1 MPMLKTDSTCLVLVD
16 LQEKLWNVMDRRE
29 ALADAA
35 SRLVRGVRVLGVEI
49 LHCEQNPAGLGR
61 TIAPV
66 ARELPGRPIEKRSFS
81 CCGEESFRDALES
94 LAPRSVLLAGIE
106 THVCVYQ
113 TAVDLRQRGLEVQV
127 VADAVAS
134 RCGQNH
140 AVGLERIRDAGASV
154 TTVETCLFE
163 LLGRAE
169 GEAFK
174 KILHI
179 VK

>member
-1 MPMLKTDSTCLVLVD
+1 MPMLQTDTTCLVLVD
-16 LQEKLWNVMDRRE
+16 LQEKLWNVMEARD

-35 SRLVRGVRVLGVEI
+35 GRLIRGLGVLGVDL
-49 LHCEQNPAGLGR
+49 LHCEQNPARLGK
-61 TIAPV
+61 TIPPV
-66 ARELPGRPIEKRSFS
+66 AQHLSGRPIEKRSFS
-81 CCGEESFRDALES
+81 CWGAEGFREAMES
-94 LAPRSVLLAGIE
+94 LAPRTVLLAGVE

-113 TAVDLRQRGLEVQV
+113 TALDLREQGLEVQV
-127 VADAVAS
+127 VADAVGA
-134 RCGQNH
+134 RAGANH
-140 AVGLERIRDAGASV
+140 AVGLERIRETGASV

-174 KILHI
+174 QILRI